1 MEFVD
6 LAVAKA
12 HLREPE
18 DDETYLMLLLS
29 AAEDQAVQFL
39 DRNVY
44 ADQESLAAAEAEGTA
59 GERPIVAN
67 DSIRAATL
75 LILGHLYANRED
87 VVTGTIATEL
97 PRSSRSLLMPYRVG
111 MGV

>member
-1 MEFVD
+1 MAFVE
-6 LAVAKA
+6 LAVAKT
-12 HLREPE
+12 HLRDPE
-18 DDETYLMLLLS
+18 DDDTYLILLLS
-29 AAEDQAVQFL
+29 AAEDQAAQFL

-44 ADQESLAAAEAEGTA
+44 ADEAALAAALTAETA

-87 VVTGTIATEL
+87 VITGTIATEIPL
-97 PRSSRSLLMPYRVG
+97 SSRSLLMPYRIG